1 MIKDRRYSVLD
12 KDAKYGIKGQ
22 YESILDRN
30 PNLINWEEEQ
40 NYNNEKLILPSPSAL
55 LRRTRKK
62 ILPAVSIVS
71 KI

>member
-40 NYNNEKLILPSPSAL
+40 NYNNNKINFTLSLCLI
-55 LRRTRKK
+55 TKDEEK